1 MNAGLNK
8 QINALVWEMYA
19 RQSDNAFETG
29 FYNDYT
35 VFLVYLAFRNQSLMD
50 YVLNLMEQY
59 ASSLEQEVEERTRE
73 LVDEKKK
80 SDILLFR
87 MLPKQVVE
95 KLKSGESVEPEQFQ
109 TATVFFSDIVQFTVL
124 ASKCTPLQ
132 VVNILNSLYT
142 SLDNIIENFDV
153 YKVGQ

>member
-1 MNAGLNK
+1 
-8 QINALVWEMYA
+8 
-19 RQSDNAFETG
+19 
-29 FYNDYT
+29 
-35 VFLVYLAFRNQSLMD
+35 MD

-153 YKVGQ
+153 YKVGQWIALLLSQMVPKVPSFKTSLWLQNLLFCFHSPFESA

>member
-1 MNAGLNK
+1 
-8 QINALVWEMYA
+8 
-19 RQSDNAFETG
+19 
-29 FYNDYT
+29 
-35 VFLVYLAFRNQSLMD
+35 MD

-87 MLPKQVVE
+87 MLPKEVVE